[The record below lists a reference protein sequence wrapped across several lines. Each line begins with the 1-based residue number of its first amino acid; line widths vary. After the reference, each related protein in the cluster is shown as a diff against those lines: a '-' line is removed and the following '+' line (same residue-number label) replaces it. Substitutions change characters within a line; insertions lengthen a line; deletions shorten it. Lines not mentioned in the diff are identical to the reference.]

1 MEIILN
7 ETISSVGKAGDIVVV
22 ADGYARNYLLPKG
35 KAIMAEKKNVALMD
49 RRRNAILARAAKQRE
64 EFEARARLLEAMTLE
79 IPVRVG
85 EEDKLFGSVTSMDIA
100 RLIEEKG
107 FAVDRKKIQL
117 AEPIKALGEYEVP
130 VKLAP
135 EVTALL
141 KINVVSEES
150 EPEE

>member
-7 ETISSVGKAGDIVVV
+7 ETVTSVGKAGDIVVV

-35 KAIMAEKKNVALMD
+35 KAIPAEKKNVALME

-64 EFEARARLLEAMTLE
+64 EFEARARQFEAMTIE

-85 EEDKLFGSVTSMDIA
+85 EEDKLYGSVTSMDIA
-100 RLIEEKG
+100 RMVEEKG
-107 FAVDRKKIQL
+107 FEVDRKKIQL
-117 AEPIKALGEYEVP
+117 AEPIKTLGEHEIT

-135 EVTALL
+135 EVTAIL
-141 KINVVSEES
+141 KVNVIPDENESEE
-150 EPEE
+150 

>member
-7 ETISSVGKAGDIVVV
+7 ETISSVGKAGDIVIV

-35 KAIMAEKKNVALMD
+35 KAIPAEKKNVALME

-64 EFEARARLLEAMTLE
+64 EFEARAGQFEAMTID

-85 EEDKLFGSVTSMDIA
+85 EEDKLYGSVTSMDIA

-107 FAVDRKKIQL
+107 FDVDRKKIQL
-117 AEPIKALGEYEVP
+117 VEPIKALGEYEVP

-135 EVTALL
+135 EVTATL
-141 KINVVSEES
+141 KVNVVPEDNETEE
-150 EPEE
+150 